1 MLLRLILSAV
11 ALGCGLGA
19 IRAAGKAR
27 IILGSCAL
35 ILVSTLAFL
44 TVSGQSE
51 AWKAGVMDRSF
62 ESAAGRR
69 LGVAIAT
76 DIEGGKIAKDGDRV
90 VVGVLNLPLSTTHTR
105 DHAKA
110 YLQGLMEGLKGA
122 PVEVLPCQEEYNQQ
136 AQSLTFGEGGG
147 VDMMTVIAIAAKS
160 IPDVDAFVT
169 FVGLPS
175 RANANRFQGLPPIYA
190 FQGEQTAAVAAH
202 IRSGAVRGVVT
213 FRENVDWM
221 LKPDPAWNWEELF
234 DRWYVY
240 HSPEN

>member
-1 MLLRLILSAV
+1 MVMKLILLGV

-19 IRAAGKAR
+19 IKAAGRAR
-27 IILGSCAL
+27 IVLGSCAL
-35 ILVSTLAFL
+35 ILLGTLAFL
-44 TVSGQSE
+44 TVSGRSGGAE
-51 AWKAGVMDRSF
+51 AGTMDRSF

-90 VVGVLNLPLSTTHTR
+90 VVGVLNLPLTTTHTR
-105 DHAKA
+105 DQAKA

-122 PVEVLPCQEEYNQQ
+122 PVEVMPCQEAFNQQ
-136 AQSLTFGEGGG
+136 AQSLIFGEGAG
-147 VDMMTVIAIAAKS
+147 VDMMTVMANAARS

-175 RANANRFQGLPPIYA
+175 RANPNRFQGLPPIYA

-221 LKPDPAWNWEELF
+221 LKPDPAWTWEELF
-234 DRWYVY
+234 DQWYVF
-240 HSPEN
+240 HSPES